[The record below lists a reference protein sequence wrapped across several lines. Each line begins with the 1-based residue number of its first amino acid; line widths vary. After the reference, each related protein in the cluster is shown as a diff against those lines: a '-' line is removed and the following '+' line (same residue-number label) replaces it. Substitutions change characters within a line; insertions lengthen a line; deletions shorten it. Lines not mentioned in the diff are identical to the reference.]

1 MIWIKLRI
9 GRCSEL
15 GVRPKKNPS
24 SPSGDILRVG
34 WGRLAAVCA
43 VVFVISRKTH
53 WPEIRHLGN

>member
-1 MIWIKLRI
+1 MQRVGALRA
-9 GRCSEL
+9 
-15 GVRPKKNPS
+15 KKNPS